1 MAPQPL
7 EKTESAPGNGMGSEA
22 SNLLDLVHG
31 AAGRLDSQ
39 KGGQLESSLGVTQ
52 LQKKAPNVLNRPMQN

>member
-7 EKTESAPGNGMGSEA
+7 EKTESRLVNGMGSEA
-22 SNLLDLVHG
+22 SNLLDLVHE

-39 KGGQLESSLGVTQ
+39 EGGAAWSSFGVQRCSVAEKG
-52 LQKKAPNVLNRPMQN
+52 A

>member
-22 SNLLDLVHG
+22 SNLLDLVT
-31 AAGRLDSQ
+31 GRLADWTHR
-39 KGGQLESSLGVTQ
+39 KVGQLESSLGVT
-52 LQKKAPNVLNRPMQN
+52 KVAEKGA